1 MNGAVRKFLADR
13 GPHLAAM
20 IAYFA
25 LLSLVPLVF
34 LALALL
40 GTTGRAQESSYL
52 VTELR
57 RFFPSQ
63 SVEDVLRVVRELREN
78 AFAFGVTGVVF
89 LLWSSLSLFGVLESA
104 LNVVYARPNR
114 PFLHGKA
121 VAFALLVAS
130 LVVLFAGLVVASIG
144 IDLARHYAEG
154 VLANAY
160 VAFVLSLLVSTVTTF
175 VFLVAVYYL
184 LVNERLAFREVL
196 PGAALATILFQM
208 TFQVLPTYVRLSEDF
223 ATLQAFGAPAILLVW
238 LYLMANLIVFGAEL
252 NWWLAR
258 RPPAVDGEE
267 AAGLA

>member
-1 MNGAVRKFLADR
+1 
-13 GPHLAAM
+13 M

-40 GTTGRAQESSYL
+40 GLTGRAQESSYL

-104 LNVVYARPNR
+104 LNVVYGRPNR

-121 VAFALLVAS
+121 IAVALLVAS
-130 LVVLFAGLVVASIG
+130 LIVLFAGLVVASIG
-144 IDLARHYAEG
+144 IELGRHYAG
-154 VLANAY
+154 GALANAY
-160 VAFVLSLLVSTVTTF
+160 VAFVLGLLVSTGATF
-175 VFLVAVYYL
+175 LFLIAVYYL
-184 LVNERLAFREVL
+184 LINERLALGEVL
-196 PGAALATILFQM
+196 PGAAFATVLFQV
-208 TFQVLPTYVRLSEDF
+208 TFQVLPAYVRLSKDF
-223 ATLQAFGAPAILLVW
+223 VTLQAFGAPAILLVW
-238 LYLMANLIVFGAEL
+238 LYLMSNLIVFGAEL

-258 RPPAVDGEE
+258 RPRAVEGEE

>member
-1 MNGAVRKFLADR
+1 VDAAVRKFFADR

-40 GTTGRAQESSYL
+40 GLTGRAQESSYL

-63 SVEDVLRVVRELREN
+63 SVADVLRVARELRDN
-78 AFAFGVTGVVF
+78 AFAFGVTGVFF
-89 LLWSSLSLFGVLESA
+89 LLWSSLSLFSVLESA
-104 LNVVYARPNR
+104 FNVVYGRPNR
-114 PFLHGKA
+114 SFFHGKA
-121 VAFALLVAS
+121 MAVGLLTAS

-144 IDLARHYAEG
+144 IELGEHYLGG

-160 VAFVLSLLVSTVTTF
+160 VAFVLSLLVSTAATF
-175 VFLVAVYYL
+175 LFLVAAYYL
-184 LVNERLAFREVL
+184 LTNERLRFKEVL
-196 PGAALATILFQM
+196 PGAAFATVLLQV
-208 TFQVLPTYVRLSEDF
+208 TFQILPAYVRLSEDF
-223 ATLQAFGAPAILLVW
+223 AALQAFGAPAILLVW
-238 LYLMANLIVFGAEL
+238 LYVMANLIVFGAEL
-252 NWWLAR
+252 NWWLGR
-258 RPPAVDGEE
+258 RAQAPDEE

>member
-1 MNGAVRKFLADR
+1 VDGAVRKFFADR

-34 LALALL
+34 LALALA
-40 GTTGRAQESSYL
+40 GVTGRAQESSYL

-63 SVEDVLRVVRELREN
+63 SLSDVLRVVEELREN
-78 AFAFGVTGVVF
+78 AFAFGITGAVF
-89 LLWSSLSLFGVLESA
+89 LVWSSLSLFSVLESA
-104 LNVVYARPNR
+104 FNVVYGRPNR
-114 PFLHGKA
+114 SFLHGKA
-121 VAFALLVAS
+121 IAVGLLVAS
-130 LVVLFAGLVVASIG
+130 LVALFAGLVLASFG
-144 IDLARHYAEG
+144 IELGKHYAEG
-154 VLANAY
+154 ALANAY
-160 VAFVLSLLVSTVTTF
+160 VAFTLSLLVSTLATF

-184 LVNERLAFREVL
+184 LTNERMPFIEVV
-196 PGAALATILFQM
+196 PGAVFVTVLLQV
-208 TFQVLPTYVRLSEDF
+208 TFQILPAYVRLASDF
-223 ATLQAFGAPAILLVW
+223 ATLQAFGAPALLLIW

-258 RPPAVDGEE
+258 RPQRVEGEE